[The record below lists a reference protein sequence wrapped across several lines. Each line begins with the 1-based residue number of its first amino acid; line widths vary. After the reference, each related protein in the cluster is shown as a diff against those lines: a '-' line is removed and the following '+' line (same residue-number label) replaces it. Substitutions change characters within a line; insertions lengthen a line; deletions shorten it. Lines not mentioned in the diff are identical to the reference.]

1 MTVADFIIERLIRF
15 GVSHVYAVY
24 GAACAHLLD
33 ATNRKSD
40 RIITIC
46 TAGEQGAG
54 FAAEGHSKAT
64 NKLGVVIATSGPGA
78 LNCATS
84 VANAYYDSVPML
96 FLFGQ
101 VSTKVMR
108 EKGSTLR
115 QRGFQEAPVAEVMKP
130 ISKLSREITDPTHIR
145 NDLEMAL
152 MVAMNDRPGPVVLS
166 LPIDVLSVEM
176 PEGKTQITHMPLP
189 EVNTQEV
196 DRCLDALA
204 KSQRPV
210 IIAGGGARSAQTNLR
225 IFAETVGVQV
235 VRTWNALDIAPD
247 DWPLYAGNVGTYG
260 GKGRNFAV
268 QQADFALVLGCRL
281 SGRITGG
288 NTKSFLRGA
297 RREHG
302 IWHVDLDNSVLT
314 DMEPDVP
321 HRERIRADVGDFL
334 AKAQHRVRGMKEITP
349 KTFAPW
355 RERVRTWRDRYDP
368 VVFAMDPEF
377 HLGGAMPPES
387 SHPYRF
393 VRELSRLAPDNA
405 IIVSECG
412 GQAVIVHQAFETKL
426 GQRVF
431 SSHGGS
437 AMGQGLPMGIG
448 AAIAAPNRPVY
459 CIVGD
464 GGLTLSAAELNTL
477 RIQAKRLTNLHVII
491 IDNRCY
497 GITRQWQGN
506 HLQGRTFACGPEPET
521 GYEAP
526 DFLAVSKAYGVD
538 AVDVRDASSIGELLA
553 RRGPLIW
560 DVRCDGWQTYQPA
573 IQGWD
578 TPIEELSPS
587 LPPSEFEANMCDV
600 PPLPG
605 WQARR

>member
-33 ATNRKSD
+33 ATNRKSG
-40 RIITIC
+40 RITTIC

-54 FAAEGHSKAT
+54 FAAEGYAKAT

-84 VANAYYDSVPML
+84 VANAFYDSVPML
-96 FLFGQ
+96 FLLGQ

-130 ISKLSREITDPTHIR
+130 ISKMSREITDPTHVRDDI
-145 NDLEMAL
+145 EMAL

-166 LPIDVLSVEM
+166 LPLDVLAAEM
-176 PEGKTQITHMPLP
+176 PEGTAQITHMPLP
-189 EVNTQEV
+189 EADTQEV

-210 IIAGGGARSAQTNLR
+210 IIAGGGARAAQTNLR

-235 VRTWNALDIAPD
+235 IRTWNALDIAPD
-247 DWPLYAGNVGTYG
+247 DWPLFAGNVGTFG

-297 RREHG
+297 RRGHG
-302 IWHVDLDNSVLT
+302 IWHVDTDNSVLT

-321 HRERIRADVGDFL
+321 HRQKIRADVGDFL
-334 AKAQHRVRGMKEITP
+334 AKAQYRARGMKEVTP
-349 KTFAPW
+349 KTFALW
-355 RERVRTWRDRYDP
+355 RERVRTWRDLYDP
-368 VVFAMDPEF
+368 VKG
-377 HLGGAMPPES
+377 HGSES
-387 SHPYRF
+387 PYAFIRA
-393 VRELSRLAPDNA
+393 LSALAPDNA
-405 IIVSECG
+405 IVVSECG
-412 GQAVIVHQAFETKL
+412 GNAVIFHQAWESKL
-426 GQRVF
+426 GQRIF

-437 AMGQGLPMGIG
+437 AMGQGLGLAIG
-448 AAIAAPNRPVY
+448 AAIAAPERPV
-459 CIVGD
+459 IAVIGD
-464 GGLTLSAAELNTL
+464 GGFALSAAELNTI
-477 RIQAKRLTNLHVII
+477 RIQSAQGRLKNLRVFVLQNGI
-491 IDNRCY
+491 Y
-497 GITRQWQGN
+497 GITRAWQKTN
-506 HLQGRTFACGPEPET
+506 LEGRTFACGPEAET

-526 DFLAVSKAYGVD
+526 NVL
-538 AVDVRDASSIGELLA
+538 DV
-553 RRGPLIW
+553 
-560 DVRCDGWQTYQPA
+560 CDGFGVSSVRLAPTTSLSARLFDKTAPTVWDTPCP
-573 IQGWD
+573 GWD
-578 TPIEELSPS
+578 TYEPNVRGWDRPIEEMQPS
-587 LPPSEFEANMCDV
+587 LPIGEFREVMRDV
-600 PPLPG
+600 KPLDG
-605 WQARR
+605 WEKRR